1 MRSNVTFDRWS
12 TKMKTTWTYQV
23 YNKYNDELNQML
35 WANNASIKSIYKQLG
50 LTKANWTD
58 SASSHL
64 EFTVPKGEEV
74 FKDLKHWSD
83 TYKQFSNWTN
93 LNTLLAISSNMETY
107 LSTIVSLALESD
119 PGILFNSSKS
129 IDGLILLKKGATK
142 SKIQDDVVIGITKGD
157 WNSRVSTYKRIFTT
171 VPKILEDNIGELEKI
186 RNLRNKIGHA
196 FGRDI
201 EGSRNH
207 EVKHINEMESLSDS
221 KLSKYQH
228 LILDIVSA
236 IDKHLLENHIG
247 EYQAIAY
254 YHRIYPTLRQ
264 SSHQTER
271 AKILKKQLGSA
282 GDLSAK
288 EMCKGLVKYYEEL

>member
-1 MRSNVTFDRWS
+1 MRSTVTFNRWS
-12 TKMKTTWTYQV
+12 TRMKSTWTYQV
-23 YNKYNDELNQML
+23 YNKYNDELNKML
-35 WANNASIKSIYKQLG
+35 WANVATSKSMYKILG
-50 LTKANWTD
+50 ANKADWKD
-58 SASSHL
+58 SASKHL
-64 EFTVPKGEEV
+64 EFSVPKGEEA
-74 FKDLKHWSD
+74 FDDLKHWSD
-83 TYKQFSNWTN
+83 SLKEFNNWTN

-119 PGILFNSSKS
+119 PGILFNSPKS
-129 IDGLILLKKGATK
+129 IDGIVLLKKGATK
-142 SKIQDDVVIGITKGD
+142 SKLHDDVIIGITKGD
-157 WNSRVSTYKRIFTT
+157 WNSRVSAYKRIFGQ

-186 RNLRNKIGHA
+186 RNLRNKVGHA

-207 EVKHINEMESLSDS
+207 EVKHINAMEILSDT
-221 KLSKYQH
+221 KLKKFQH
-228 LILDIVSA
+228 LTLNIISA

-247 EYQAIAY
+247 EFQAIAY
-254 YHRIYPTLRQ
+254 YHRIYPSLRHDLHQ
-264 SSHQTER
+264 SER